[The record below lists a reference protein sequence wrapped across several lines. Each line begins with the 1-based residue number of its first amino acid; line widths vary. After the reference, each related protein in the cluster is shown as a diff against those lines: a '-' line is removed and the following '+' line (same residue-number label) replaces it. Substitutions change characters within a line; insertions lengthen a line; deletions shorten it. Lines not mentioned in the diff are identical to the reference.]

1 MDTKY
6 DFKELV
12 KNFNFQGEFIKA
24 EPYGFGHIN
33 STYAVYFKKNNSTTH
48 RYIMQKINSSI
59 FKSPEKLMENIE
71 NVTEHIRN
79 KVIAEGGNA
88 HREVLTLIRTTNG
101 NSFYKSL
108 NGDYWRSYI
117 FIEDAQTYQLVEKPE
132 HFYNSGKA
140 FGKFQQ
146 ALSDFPADSLH
157 ETIPDFH
164 NTEKRYESFLKA
176 LRQDIKGR
184 AKEVKEEIRFVVDRA
199 TDTKVLVELLKL
211 GKLPLRV
218 THNDTKF
225 NNVMIDN
232 VTGDGICVIDLDT
245 VMPGLTL
252 YDFGD
257 SIRSG
262 ATTAEEDEQELSKVW
277 LDLKLFE
284 SFTKGFIETA
294 GQALTERELQYL
306 TFSAKL
312 MTFECGMRFLIDY
325 LEGDV
330 YFRIHKEKHNLYRA
344 RNQFKLVADM
354 EKKQQY
360 MQEIVK
366 SIIQNK

>member
-1 MDTKY
+1 L
-6 DFKELV
+6 E
-12 KNFNFQGEFIKA
+12 
-24 EPYGFGHIN
+24 
-33 STYAVYFKKNNSTTH
+33 AV
-48 RYIMQKINSSI
+48 
-59 FKSPEKLMENIE
+59 
-71 NVTEHIRN
+71 
-79 KVIAEGGNA
+79 
-88 HREVLTLIRTTNG
+88 
-101 NSFYKSL
+101 
-108 NGDYWRSYI
+108 
-117 FIEDAQTYQLVEKPE
+117 
-132 HFYNSGKA
+132 
-140 FGKFQQ
+140 
-146 ALSDFPADSLH
+146 
-157 ETIPDFH
+157 
-164 NTEKRYESFLKA
+164 
-176 LRQDIKGR
+176 RQDIKGR
-184 AKEVKEEIRFVVDRA
+184 AKEVEEEIRFAVDRA

-245 VMPGLTL
+245 VMPGLAL

-277 LDLKLFE
+277 MDLKLFE

-294 GQALTERELQYL
+294 GQALTEMELQYL

-312 MTFECGMRFLIDY
+312 MTLECGMRFLTDY
-325 LEGDV
+325 LEGDI

-366 SIIQNK
+366 NIIQIK